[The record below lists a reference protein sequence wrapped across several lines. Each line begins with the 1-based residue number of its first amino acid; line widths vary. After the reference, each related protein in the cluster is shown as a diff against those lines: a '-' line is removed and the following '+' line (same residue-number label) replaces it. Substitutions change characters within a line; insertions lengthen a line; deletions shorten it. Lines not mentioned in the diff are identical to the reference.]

1 VSSTARRRPGPCRVP
16 AVLAL
21 CRRKLPLLPLNVD
34 TLLVF
39 VYTKM
44 SKGELAFD
52 RADQVREDTKSTQQG
67 GAEAANFNKQLK
79 FARLVP
85 SDDMCCTVLVA
96 TTENDANGE
105 SLADHWVTF
114 RLKGWKK
121 MLPMEQALERLD
133 NGTRTE
139 ERWQRF
145 YDDFVYNDPEEPR
158 TRTTGIFMAPDDD
171 RVSELVENE
180 NWLYNAVVDE
190 RRKRNLEIVFY
201 RKKTGKS
208 TTPLKPRPLDGHCKL
223 TLSKNTMRL
232 QISPTDTITAYVVC
246 TYGKLPRNVS
256 PFCPGKLPLLYV
268 HFFEVAV
275 HCRNTNLGSLMMTA
289 LLEGC
294 RPCHVSCVVPR
305 RNQPSARVLG
315 RDVGVHRG
323 QRRRRILRTCVRR
336 GRGTKA
342 RGVVI
347 SSILSHV
354 NEQPRRRAETALP
367 VKGSSATKTLRP

>member
-1 VSSTARRRPGPCRVP
+1 
-16 AVLAL
+16 
-21 CRRKLPLLPLNVD
+21 
-34 TLLVF
+34 
-39 VYTKM
+39 M

-158 TRTTGIFMAPDDD
+158 TRKRGFLWPRTMTGCPSWSKTKTGCTMQLWTSA
-171 RVSELVENE
+171 ENE
-180 NWLYNAVVDE
+180 
-190 RRKRNLEIVFY
+190 
-201 RKKTGKS
+201 T
-208 TTPLKPRPLDGHCKL
+208 
-223 TLSKNTMRL
+223 
-232 QISPTDTITAYVVC
+232 
-246 TYGKLPRNVS
+246 
-256 PFCPGKLPLLYV
+256 
-268 HFFEVAV
+268 
-275 HCRNTNLGSLMMTA
+275 
-289 LLEGC
+289 
-294 RPCHVSCVVPR
+294 
-305 RNQPSARVLG
+305 
-315 RDVGVHRG
+315 
-323 QRRRRILRTCVRR
+323 
-336 GRGTKA
+336 
-342 RGVVI
+342 
-347 SSILSHV
+347 
-354 NEQPRRRAETALP
+354 
-367 VKGSSATKTLRP
+367 